1 MNRGGANPSRR
12 HLLPVASL
20 SRLPYWLLVV
30 MLLGV
35 LAVWS
40 VVREEDYRV
49 IFRAVS
55 RGIVTTLYVSVIS
68 YAAAAAIG
76 LLFGLMRASH
86 RRVLREAASVYIE
99 VVRGVPMLVILY
111 YVAFVAAPALVVLI
125 NRLAEPLIAAGWL
138 QPLSVRRIDFVWRA
152 IIALTVGYS
161 AFLAEIFRA
170 GIEAVPRGQL
180 EAALSLGMSRRQAML
195 RVVLPQAARTVL
207 PPLGNDFVAMIK
219 DSALVSVLG
228 VQDITQ
234 QAKVYSASSFR
245 FFETYNTVAFLYL
258 VLTISLSLL
267 VRGLERRL
275 RRHVSTAHPV
285 GKCFSCQNPVVD
297 EGADD
302 YPRRDVEVFD
312 RALDVIHGRDTG
324 TDHGLQRIIRTQ
336 KLLGERSLELLL
348 ARAHVRRRQEPLFH
362 ARRKMIGHQAG
373 KGKPSTCQ

>member
-1 MNRGGANPSRR
+1 MNRGGASPSRR

-55 RGIVTTLYVSVIS
+55 RGIVTTLYVSVIA
-68 YAAAAAIG
+68 YAAATAVG

-125 NRLAEPLIAAGWL
+125 NRVAEPLIAAGWL
-138 QPLSVRRIDFVWRA
+138 QPLSVRRVDFVWRA
-152 IIALTVGYS
+152 IMALTIGYS

-207 PPLGNDFVAMIK
+207 PPLGNDFVAIIK

-258 VLTISLSLL
+258 VLTISLSIL

-275 RRHVSTAHPV
+275 RRHV
-285 GKCFSCQNPVVD
+285 
-297 EGADD
+297 
-302 YPRRDVEVFD
+302 D
-312 RALDVIHGRDTG
+312 R
-324 TDHGLQRIIRTQ
+324 QR
-336 KLLGERSLELLL
+336 
-348 ARAHVRRRQEPLFH
+348 
-362 ARRKMIGHQAG
+362 
-373 KGKPSTCQ
+373 